1 MQSQIFTYVLLAGL
15 AIALL
20 WVIVTDLKS
29 RTISNHLTLTVAAGA
44 PLYWLAIGLPLWPG
58 QTLVCASCT
67 VMLVFAICCALFA
80 MRQMGGG
87 DVKLLTALA
96 LWVPPSQFTMLV
108 VAMAMLGWVLTMAVG
123 AWRVAHSTT
132 VQTHPARDTIFLI
145 IGTIIAALFAS
156 AVLGGPRLPL
166 PAALTSTSLD
176 SPAAIVALALAP
188 IAVLLLVT
196 LGSIRIIR
204 RHERDLWV
212 PYGPAISLAGLW
224 IVASGQ
230 MLAGTASP
238 AGG

>member
-58 QTLVCASCT
+58 IAWQLGLAA
-67 VMLVFAICCALFA
+67 LVFAICCALFA

-132 VQTHPARDTIFLI
+132 IQTHPARDTIFLI

-156 AVLGGPRLPL
+156 ARLWDDGIIDPRDTRRVLTFCLETC
-166 PAALTSTSLD
+166 LTGRRRVLRPNSFG
-176 SPAAIVALALAP
+176 VAR
-188 IAVLLLVT
+188 
-196 LGSIRIIR
+196 G
-204 RHERDLWV
+204 
-212 PYGPAISLAGLW
+212 
-224 IVASGQ
+224 
-230 MLAGTASP
+230 
-238 AGG
+238 

>member
-58 QTLVCASCT
+58 IAWQLGLAA
-67 VMLVFAICCALFA
+67 LVFAICCALFA

-132 VQTHPARDTIFLI
+132 IQTHPARDTIFLI

-166 PAALTSTSLD
+166 PATLTSTSLD